1 MEIEK
6 KRSKGSFLSFFD
18 WNVKSR
24 KKLFSDNPNLPEVS
38 KQGKEN
44 LENVP
49 KSQLNK
55 MNVHDSGGNPSNIAS
70 CDVNYASSVN
80 SDEGCGT
87 QAPGLVARLMGL
99 DSLPASTVSE
109 LSLSSTSLY
118 GSNSLGSSHSH
129 EGDDLHLMDDYYPM
143 DYINMPLKVE
153 KSSLVVMESKAH
165 KVGTKR
171 FQSEMLPPKSAKPIP
186 VAHNEL
192 LSPVKSHGC
201 IPPKNAVRVKADTKI
216 NEASS
221 LPYMRNRMSSVGP
234 SSVPVKNLDP
244 TVKSES
250 AQYVPKLVDQHTP
263 NQGSDKSSEESNDLY
278 KSTSTFKGSRDPVN
292 NGSRHIV
299 SKGKSVSL
307 PTLSKG
313 SVQRRATSILNGNRG
328 YLKQKEKNKI
338 KQNKLS
344 MSQKK
349 TTADQARVMQRK
361 ACTGNTSNVLVQNNE
376 KQICVTNKGNS
387 TSKMDSNKPTR
398 TWSSE
403 SFTGSKKTTNYG
415 AVNANIEPKRSR
427 TMVTDTQKEFPV
439 SKRKIISEN
448 KRYISRDVQNEAR
461 GSDNAAKF
469 FDSMSIKCF
478 VTTDG
483 SIDQGAF
490 NMKESKDVVSF
501 TFTSPLRRSMP
512 ESPSSTEQL
521 METKNGID
529 INSLDHSD
537 KLYPKEISLSPRS
550 DIIDGND
557 ISSLLDKKL
566 QELTSRINS
575 SQCTLAT
582 EGSSSGLRSSL
593 EDKFHSLVSAI
604 AREHDRSF
612 HPHLL
617 GNELDNMYEN
627 GCSSSHNLV
636 LKIYQKQQ
644 TSEPMKW
651 PSCCSSGESGNDLG
665 SPHSRAVTDFDN
677 PFVNGSYLDREDIDT
692 YGSSVYCSMQS
703 EEVSNSSLINE
714 YALLENEVKWYEKSS
729 STAPGGNTTIKE
741 LMSILVDFTRSTW
754 KIELEYVK
762 DILTNAELMAEE
774 FVVGQTDKIITPNLF
789 DVLENR
795 SNETENYNKE
805 YSKLERKVLFD
816 TISECLELRC
826 RKAFVGSCKGWPIW
840 MASVKRKSRLA
851 GELYKEVLRFKNV
864 EEETMVVDE
873 LVSKDMSIGL
883 GTWLD
888 FDIEAFQ
895 EGLDV
900 ELDIVTYLINEIVVD
915 LLCV

>member
-44 LENVP
+44 LENMP

-55 MNVHDSGGNPSNIAS
+55 INVHDHSGGNPSNIAS
-70 CDVNYASSVN
+70 CDVKYASSVN
-80 SDEGCGT
+80 SDEGHGT

-129 EGDDLHLMDDYYPM
+129 EGDLHLMDDYYPV
-143 DYINMPLKVE
+143 DYINMPLKVD
-153 KSSLVVMESKAH
+153 KSSLVVMESKAQ
-165 KVGTKR
+165 KVGIKR

-186 VAHNEL
+186 VTHNKL
-192 LSPVKSHGC
+192 VSSVTSHGY
-201 IPPKNAVRVKADTKI
+201 IPPKNAAHMKVDTKI
-216 NEASS
+216 NEASP
-221 LPYMRNRMSSVGP
+221 LPYMRNRKSSVGP
-234 SSVPVKNLDP
+234 SSVHLKNLDLNGKP
-244 TVKSES
+244 
-250 AQYVPKLVDQHTP
+250 
-263 NQGSDKSSEESNDLY
+263 SEESNDLY

-307 PTLSKG
+307 PTLSEENNCRK
-313 SVQRRATSILNGNRG
+313 
-328 YLKQKEKNKI
+328 
-338 KQNKLS
+338 KLS
-344 MSQKK
+344 TSQKK

-361 ACTGNTSNVLVQNNE
+361 ACTGSTSNVLVQNNQ

-403 SFTGSKKTTNYG
+403 SSTGSKKSTNNG

-427 TMVTDTQKEFPV
+427 TTVTGTQKEFPV
-439 SKRKIISEN
+439 SKRKIIAEK
-448 KRYISRDVQNEAR
+448 KRYNSRDVQNEAR
-461 GSDNAAKF
+461 SFDNAAKV

-483 SIDQGAF
+483 SIDQDAF

-512 ESPSSTEQL
+512 ESQSCTEQL

-529 INSLDHSD
+529 VNSLDHSD
-537 KLYPKEISLSPRS
+537 KLYPKELSLSPPRL

-557 ISSLLDKKL
+557 LSSLLDKKL
-566 QELTSRINS
+566 QELTFRINS
-575 SQCTLAT
+575 PQCTLAT
-582 EGSSSGLRSSL
+582 EGSPSGLRSSL
-593 EDKFHSLVSAI
+593 EDKFHSLVCAT
-604 AREHDRSF
+604 AREHDTSF
-612 HPHLL
+612 HPNLL
-617 GNELDNMYEN
+617 SNELDNMHDN
-627 GCSSSHNLV
+627 GCSSSHNSALN
-636 LKIYQKQQ
+636 IYQQHK
-644 TSEPMKW
+644 TSEPMER
-651 PSCCSSGESGNDLG
+651 PSCSSSGESGNELG
-665 SPHSRAVTDFDN
+665 SPRSRAVTDFDN
-677 PFVNGSYLDREDIDT
+677 PFVNESCLDCEDSRT
-692 YGSSVYCSMQS
+692 YGSTVYCSMQD
-703 EEVSNSSLINE
+703 EEVSNSSPINE
-714 YALLENEVKWYEKSS
+714 YVSLENEVYEKSS
-729 STAPGGNTTIKE
+729 STARQGNTTIEE
-741 LMSILVDFTRSTW
+741 LTRMSILVDFTRSTW
-754 KIELEYVK
+754 NIELEYVK

-774 FVVGQTDKIITPNLF
+774 FVVGQTDKIIMPNLF
-789 DVLENR
+789 DVLENH

-816 TISECLELRC
+816 TICECLELRC
-826 RKAFVGSCKGWPIW
+826 RKAFVGSCKKWPIW
-840 MASVKRKSRLA
+840 MASVKRTNRLA
-851 GELYKEVLRFKNV
+851 EELYKEMVGFKSM
-864 EEETMVVDE
+864 EEETMVDE
-873 LVSKDMSIGL
+873 IVSKDMNTGL

-900 ELDIVTYLINEIVVD
+900 ELHIVTYLINELVAD
-915 LLCV
+915 LLYV